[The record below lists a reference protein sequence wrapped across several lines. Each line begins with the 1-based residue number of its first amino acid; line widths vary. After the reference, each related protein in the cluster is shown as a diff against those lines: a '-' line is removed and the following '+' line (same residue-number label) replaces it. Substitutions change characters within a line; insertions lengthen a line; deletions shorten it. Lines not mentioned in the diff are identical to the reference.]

1 MKEPDDTD
9 SAKEVYLLTLEAMKS
24 LARTDNVTDDE
35 LHSLGRAI
43 TGLGALTLQYP
54 QTAKQMIYII
64 NNIMAQIVMHEEKD
78 FTDETAMKYVQLV
91 INALAMSNSAESGTI
106 RN

>member
-1 MKEPDDTD
+1 MKEPDDKD
-9 SAKEVYLLTLEAMKS
+9 SAKDIYLLTLEAMKS
-24 LARTDNVTDDE
+24 LARTDGLTDDE

-64 NNIMAQIVMHEEKD
+64 NNIMGQIVMHKEKD
-78 FTDETAMKYVQLV
+78 FTDETATKYVTLV
-91 INALAMSNSAESGTI
+91 INALAMSNVASSGVI
-106 RN
+106 QN